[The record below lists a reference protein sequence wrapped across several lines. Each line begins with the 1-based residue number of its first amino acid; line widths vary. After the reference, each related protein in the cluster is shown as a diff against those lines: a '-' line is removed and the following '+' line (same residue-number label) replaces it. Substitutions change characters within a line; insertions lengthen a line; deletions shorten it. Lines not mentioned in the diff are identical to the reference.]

1 MDFDAVVRRRKSVR
15 KFKKKKVNFRVL
27 LEAVDSALQGPFA
40 DNHNHLKFLIVENG
54 KKIGKIAECCEQDW
68 IADAPS
74 LIIVCSD
81 DSHLES
87 LYDSRGRIYSR
98 QTAGAAIYILMLKL
112 TDLGFGSC
120 WVGAYSDSDVKK
132 VLEIPKDFQVEAI
145 VTIGFSDEKS
155 KKKEKKKLENV
166 LYWEKWGEDRRA
178 SLFEEQRKDL
188 DAES

>member
-1 MDFDAVVRRRKSVR
+1 
-15 KFKKKKVNFRVL
+15 
-27 LEAVDSALQGPFA
+27 
-40 DNHNHLKFLIVENG
+40 
-54 KKIGKIAECCEQDW
+54 
-68 IADAPS
+68 
-74 LIIVCSD
+74 
-81 DSHLES
+81 
-87 LYDSRGRIYSR
+87 
-98 QTAGAAIYILMLKL
+98 MLKL

-132 VLEIPKDFQVEAI
+132 VLEIPKDVQIEAI